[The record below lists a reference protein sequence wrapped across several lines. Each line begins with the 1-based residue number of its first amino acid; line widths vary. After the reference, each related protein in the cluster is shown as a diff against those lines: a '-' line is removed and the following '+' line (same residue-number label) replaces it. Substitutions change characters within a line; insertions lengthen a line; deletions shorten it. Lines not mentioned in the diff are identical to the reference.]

1 MEPFIKHEGIVVPL
15 DRINV
20 DTDAVMPKEFI
31 KRIERTGFGQFLFY
45 HWRFDEN
52 GNVKPDFILNQEPY
66 RQGSILLAGKNF
78 GCGSSREHAPWG
90 LQDYGF
96 KVLIA
101 PSFGDIFYNNC
112 LKIGLLP
119 VVLPEEEVEQ
129 LLRRAKDNP
138 GMRLTVDLQQMEIT
152 GEDGLTLKFEMDPYQ
167 RELLLQGLDDI
178 GLTNRYEEQIRAF
191 ERRHK
196 VYYQLG

>member
-1 MEPFIKHEGIVVPL
+1 MEPFIEHEGIVVPL

-52 GNVKPDFILNQEPY
+52 GNIKPDFILNQDPY
-66 RQGSILLAGKNF
+66 RNGTILLARKNF

-96 KVLIA
+96 KAIIA

-119 VVLPEEEVEQ
+119 VVLTEEEVEKLFQ
-129 LLRRAKDNP
+129 LAKAWP
-138 GMRLTVDLQQMEIT
+138 GMRLKVDLPNTVIT
-152 GEDGLTLKFEMDPYQ
+152 GDDGLEIKFEMDPYQ

-178 GLTNRYEEQIRAF
+178 GLTNQYEDKIRQF
-191 ERRHK
+191 ERNHK